1 MKWCSDIKK
10 GDFSFS
16 YSWNYPDLPILQKTW
31 QYGSTLLTANNHNNP
46 NLMIPHIPMNHVKNP
61 RNPNTATMIMPTE
74 HTISQPILIIPTKT
88 PITKV
93 KPKQKQVERS
103 RARTKAKINQKL
115 EMWKR
120 KNEVRQVGDDKMD
133 NPPTIC

>member
-1 MKWCSDIKK
+1 
-10 GDFSFS
+10 
-16 YSWNYPDLPILQKTW
+16 
-31 QYGSTLLTANNHNNP
+31 
-46 NLMIPHIPMNHVKNP
+46 
-61 RNPNTATMIMPTE
+61 MPTE